1 MHALDGAAI
10 WNMDM
15 HTRERAADVDMHTR
29 ERAADVGC
37 ILVKEQRMWI

>member
-1 MHALDGAAI
+1 MHAPDGAAI

-29 ERAADVGC
+29 ERAADV
-37 ILVKEQRMWI
+37 EMHTRERAARM